1 MDYLHRLH
9 AHNCWKHNFH
19 VAEWISLNFHAIHF
33 NMVNL
38 YWLSHSKCYF
48 NEHFVNR
55 HVSLLFQKSNRK
67 KHCSTRSSSI
77 AGLFLRFNLVRW
89 LFAFVCA
96 FLRSFEWAASR
107 NYFVLARNCVLC
119 ALICRRYVH
128 WLLFCEA
135 KRKNFYQRTPKKGL
149 LRSSNKRYNVR
160 RNNWNEGRR

>member
-1 MDYLHRLH
+1 MHTIVENTIFMLPNGYPWISMRSILIWWTCTDYLIQSAILT
-9 AHNCWKHNFH
+9 NILWIGMFH
-19 VAEWISLNFHAIHF
+19 SFF
-33 NMVNL
+33 
-38 YWLSHSKCYF
+38 
-48 NEHFVNR
+48 
-55 HVSLLFQKSNRK
+55 K
-67 KHCSTRSSSI
+67 KVKEKNTTRSSSI